1 MANEIIVIQIMFIAL
16 GMVIFSTLLNRI
28 FGVKF
33 KDMKEI
39 QDRVFNN
46 QERMRNARA
55 LGDTH
60 MMQELQM
67 ESVVLMK
74 SMMKK
79 QFIPMC
85 VRCII
90 FMGIFA
96 VIGFIYAP
104 YDFWFM
110 TYFLF
115 SLLFSFSAMGIRYAY
130 KKMAHKE
137 DKTKIMS
144 REIMGMLNPTQGDS
158 GRFLQY
164 SKPDQLNTDPEDNKS
179 PEGNDSWKDRLSS

>member
-1 MANEIIVIQIMFIAL
+1 MANEIIVIQIMVIAL

-28 FGVKF
+28 FGLKLE
-33 KDMKEI
+33 DMKEL
-39 QDRVFNN
+39 QTRVLNQ

-55 LGDTH
+55 LGDMQ

-67 ESVVLMK
+67 ESTELMK
-74 SMMKK
+74 IMMKK
-79 QFIPMC
+79 QFMPMC

-96 VIGFIYAP
+96 VIGIIYAP
-104 YDFWFM
+104 YDFWFI

-130 KKMAHKE
+130 KKLTHKE
-137 DKTKIMS
+137 DKTKTMY
-144 REIMGMLNPTQGDS
+144 
-158 GRFLQY
+158 F
-164 SKPDQLNTDPEDNKS
+164 
-179 PEGNDSWKDRLSS
+179 